1 MLAEDTTNEKDAVNT
16 NGFGIATES
25 MGRELSD
32 MYRHGV
38 AKKKHKKKDDI
49 YARGNFKRIRYVD

>member
-25 MGRELSD
+25 MGREQSD
-32 MYRHGV
+32 IYRHGV

-49 YARGNFKRIRYVD
+49 YVRGNFKRIRYVD

>member
-32 MYRHGV
+32 IYRHGV
-38 AKKKHKKKDDI
+38 AKKHKKKDDI

>member
-1 MLAEDTTNEKDAVNT
+1 MLAEDTTNEKDVVNT

-25 MGRELSD
+25 MGREQSD
-32 MYRHGV
+32 IYRHGV
-38 AKKKHKKKDDI
+38 AKKKRKKKDDI

>member
-25 MGRELSD
+25 MGREQSD
-32 MYRHGV
+32 IYRHGV

-49 YARGNFKRIRYVD
+49 YARGN